1 MSNTQVIL
9 SKFYSISK
17 LIKTHKK
24 KKKKFFVNLK
34 WYQTSVIY
42 NYRPPAKKKKG
53 KLKSFIYKL

>member
-24 KKKKFFVNLK
+24 KKNFFVNLK

-42 NYRPPAKKKKG
+42 NYRPPAKKKKREIK
-53 KLKSFIYKL
+53 KLHL